1 MLCNRFLFSVLQLI
15 RIPDENDVNGIR
27 ITNINIRI
35 YYDLCK
41 KMTKEKG
48 LKSLILRPI
57 MIFGVYFSGAAGSR
71 TPVQTRNPYA
81 FYMLSPPSV
90 FVNGPAVDY
99 EPGP

>member
-1 MLCNRFLFSVLQLI
+1 MYIYVEKVFCNILNNCILWLN
-15 RIPDENDVNGIR
+15 RIPAINSNKGIL

-41 KMTKEKG
+41 EKGKKMG

-57 MIFGVYFSGAAGSR
+57 VKFGVVFSGAAGGR

-81 FYMLSPPSV
+81 FYMLSQTLI
-90 FVNGPAVDY
+90 FVNWPT
-99 EPGP
+99 